1 MIDINCLFGPLVT
14 SEIQLTKITDLESMM
29 KDGIKQLFITSTNA
43 MQYDVK
49 EGNKV
54 IVNLAKQ
61 HNYLFPVVVFPLD
74 IGHIGDVQSF
84 LDTATLLCRLRIPN
98 ENEIDQQD
106 RTLNRFLDAFSDI
119 GKGVLVTYN
128 PNTHG
133 LIDYIAK
140 NYPKLSFILTGINYP
155 QFRTAYSLFEKH
167 KNVYIE
173 TSYFQLYR
181 GLEFLIEKIGADR
194 ILFGTNSP
202 FYAYQSAV
210 LKLKKADIS
219 QKNNQLIANDNINR
233 ILGGCK

>member
-1 MIDINCLFGPLVT
+1 MIDINCFFGPLVN
-14 SEIQLTKITDLESMM
+14 SKIQLTKITDLKPMM
-29 KDGIKQLFITSTNA
+29 KVGIKKIFITSTDA
-43 MQYDVK
+43 VQYDVK

-84 LDTATLLCRLRIPN
+84 LDIATSLCRLQITN
-98 ENEIDQQD
+98 ESEIDQQD
-106 RTLNRFLDAFSDI
+106 RTLHRFLAGFSDI
-119 GKGVLVTYN
+119 GRGVLVAYS
-128 PNTHG
+128 PNIHY
-133 LIDYIAK
+133 LIDCIAK
-140 NYPKLSFILTGINYP
+140 KYPKLSFILTGINYP
-155 QFRTAYSLFEKH
+155 QIRTAFSLFERH
-167 KNVYIE
+167 KNVFME

-181 GLEFLIEKIGADR
+181 GLEYLIKKIGAER

-202 FYAYQSAV
+202 FYTYQSAV

-219 QKNNQLIANDNINR
+219 QKDNRLIANDNIIR

>member
-1 MIDINCLFGPLVT
+1 MIDINCFFGPLVN
-14 SEIQLTKITDLESMM
+14 SEVQLTKIIDLESIM
-29 KDGIKQLFITSTNA
+29 KEGIKQLFVTSTNA

-49 EGNKV
+49 EGNKK
-54 IVNLAKQ
+54 IVKLAKQ
-61 HNYLFPVVVFPLD
+61 YNYISPVMVFPLD
-74 IGHIGDVQSF
+74 IGYMGDVQTF
-84 LDTATLLCRLRIPN
+84 LDDVTSLCRLRIPN
-98 ENEIDQQD
+98 ESAIDQQD
-106 RTLNRFLDAFSDI
+106 RMLNRFLDAFSNI

-128 PNTHG
+128 PNTHW

-155 QFRTAYSLFEKH
+155 QFRTAYSLFERH
-167 KNVYIE
+167 KNVSIE

-181 GLEFLIEKIGADR
+181 GLEYLIKNIGADR

-202 FYAYQSAV
+202 FYTYQSAV

-219 QKNNQLIANDNINR
+219 QKDNQLIANDNINR

>member
-1 MIDINCLFGPLVT
+1 MIDINCFFGPLVN
-14 SEIQLTKITDLESMM
+14 SEIQLTEIVDLEPMI
-29 KDGIKQLFITSTNA
+29 KDGIKQVFITSTNA
-43 MQYDVK
+43 LQYDAK

-84 LDTATLLCRLRIPN
+84 LDTATSLCRLRIPS
-98 ENEIDQQD
+98 ESTIDQQD
-106 RTLNRFLDAFSDI
+106 RTLNRFLDTFSDI
-119 GKGVLVTYN
+119 GKGILVAYN
-128 PNTHG
+128 SNTHC

-181 GLEFLIEKIGADR
+181 GLEYLIKKIGADR

-219 QKNNQLIANDNINR
+219 QKDNQLIANDNINR

>member
-1 MIDINCLFGPLVT
+1 MIDTNCFFGPLVN
-14 SEIQLTKITDLESMM
+14 SKIQLTKIADLEPMM
-29 KDGIKQLFITSTNA
+29 KDGIKQVFITSTNA

-128 PNTHG
+128 PNTHY
-133 LIDYIAK
+133 LIDYISK

-155 QFRTAYSLFEKH
+155 QLRTAFSLFERH
-167 KNVYIE
+167 KNVYMEI
-173 TSYFQLYR
+173 SCFQLYR
-181 GLEFLIEKIGADR
+181 GLEYLIRKIGADR
-194 ILFGTNSP
+194 LLFGTNSP

-219 QKNNQLIANDNINR
+219 QKDNQLIANDNIIR
-233 ILGGCK
+233 ILS